1 LNEEGSVMVAQ
12 GGVAGSSAVGKW
24 SKAFGELHRR
34 IGHRFCRSEAR
45 ERVRRYLLGLL
56 GRVERKNGW
65 QMAEAIG
72 EHDPQGV
79 QRLLNSARWD
89 ADEVRDDLREYVLEH
104 LAEEASGVLIVDET
118 GFLKKGE
125 KSVGVARQ
133 YTGTAG
139 DTVNCQV
146 GVFLAYSSE
155 KGAAFLD
162 RALYLPRA
170 WTNAPA
176 RRAQAGVPEELVFRN
191 KVELAEVML
200 ERAFEA
206 DVAARWV
213 LADSF
218 YGRSHAFRAWLEARG
233 KPYAVMVP
241 KTNAVPLGGRK
252 KKIERYVERLPK
264 DAFSEVRPAR
274 DTGGRRPWEWA
285 CMDLAADPKKGM
297 RRWLLV
303 RRSTD
308 DPEDLAFYQ
317 AYGPEATTVKELVKV
332 CQERWAVEE
341 CFAEAK
347 GEVGLDHYEVRKWDA
362 WHRHVTLCLLAHAFL
377 AVVRSSVEQEE
388 GSGKRGILISACS
401 PRRCRRCVAWCSR
414 WPRRRD
420 EDASCWGGL
429 CGDGLTSRWR
439 LAAARQAGRGGATPG
454 NRPTGRRPS
463 RPQRSRPRR
472 RSSLTSNGHWCV
484 PCCQR
489 RGAGQADLPT
499 TIAGCSAA
507 SCGWRG
513 PDRRGGRCPRST
525 ASGRVHTGA
534 TSCGSSKAYGSA
546 SSEC

>member
-1 LNEEGSVMVAQ
+1 M
-12 GGVAGSSAVGKW
+12 
-24 SKAFGELHRR
+24 
-34 IGHRFCRSEAR
+34 
-45 ERVRRYLLGLL
+45 
-56 GRVERKNGW
+56 
-65 QMAEAIG
+65 
-72 EHDPQGV
+72 
-79 QRLLNSARWD
+79 
-89 ADEVRDDLREYVLEH
+89 
-104 LAEEASGVLIVDET
+104 
-118 GFLKKGE
+118 
-125 KSVGVARQ
+125 
-133 YTGTAG
+133 
-139 DTVNCQV
+139 
-146 GVFLAYSSE
+146 
-155 KGAAFLD
+155 D

-362 WHRHVTLCLLAHAFL
+362 SHRHVTLCLLAHAFL

-388 GSGKRGILISACS
+388 GSGKRGILISA
-401 PRRCRRCVAWCSR
+401 
-414 WPRRRD
+414 
-420 EDASCWGGL
+420 
-429 CGDGLTSRWR
+429 
-439 LAAARQAGRGGATPG
+439 
-454 NRPTGRRPS
+454 
-463 RPQRSRPRR
+463 
-472 RSSLTSNGHWCV
+472 
-484 PCCQR
+484 
-489 RGAGQADLPT
+489 
-499 TIAGCSAA
+499 
-507 SCGWRG
+507 
-513 PDRRGGRCPRST
+513 
-525 ASGRVHTGA
+525 
-534 TSCGSSKAYGSA
+534 
-546 SSEC
+546 